1 MAKKRRHV
9 ASTQRASATT
19 NREKPI
25 DHEAIKKSL
34 ETLGAYYDRLSGEV
48 VGIPAR
54 LERTLLLH
62 SLVVLVVQNALMV
75 VQSVPTTQIALL
87 AGTVVWMTRKSF
99 VELFLPPAPL
109 RVGSGREIGLRIF
122 ILVLGMSGLGALYY
136 RNEIPSDTLHI
147 VAFAAVFLLD
157 IVSIYLIRGA
167 IGRLTIRQILLS
179 AMEVTYLVTGISI
192 SLNYKKEWIYDEM
205 AFALTAATAFVH
217 VIVLLTA
224 KYVVLHCFGDI
235 NGAFMKTQQ
244 RGAKLLESVWQDI
257 DRFEPDQLSVGA
269 SKKKKSKSKSHI
281 SSMKTITSG
290 NDSSALQT
298 NRSIFKEPRVQLALL
313 TLVQILLLL
322 TQLVL
327 SALVLYSWEMT
338 SVLMLS
344 SSHVLWT
351 LGQVRRKVL
360 SRCTVR
366 SADQKLK
373 SE

>member
-75 VQSVPTTQIALL
+75 VQVFTPVIAYKV
-87 AGTVVWMTRKSF
+87 TVTAIHSF
-99 VELFLPPAPL
+99 CCTPERANYTICVVGWNCRLDDEEKLRGVVSASCPL
-109 RVGSGREIGLRIF
+109 RVGSGREIGLRIL

-147 VAFAAVFLLD
+147 VAFAAVGNSFRARD
-157 IVSIYLIRGA
+157 
-167 IGRLTIRQILLS
+167 S
-179 AMEVTYLVTGISI
+179 AAHGE
-192 SLNYKKEWIYDEM
+192 
-205 AFALTAATAFVH
+205 
-217 VIVLLTA
+217 
-224 KYVVLHCFGDI
+224 
-235 NGAFMKTQQ
+235 
-244 RGAKLLESVWQDI
+244 
-257 DRFEPDQLSVGA
+257 
-269 SKKKKSKSKSHI
+269 KKKSKSKSHI

-338 SVLMLS
+338 S
-344 SSHVLWT
+344 SHVLWT

>member
-75 VQSVPTTQIALL
+75 VQSVPTTQFALL

-109 RVGSGREIGLRIF
+109 RVGSGREIGLRIL

-147 VAFAAVFLLD
+147 VAFAAVYVCQQRRHFDFSQLCKELVLED
-157 IVSIYLIRGA
+157 LGKSIN
-167 IGRLTIRQILLS
+167 LTIWTCCNEQ
-179 AMEVTYLVTGISI
+179 
-192 SLNYKKEWIYDEM
+192 KKEWIYDEM